1 MSFDTSSFPTVR
13 GTIAVLER
21 QEIEYEDLK
30 TERREPLLDFMIK
43 LKQSDSLGPSMFCV
57 KLFKTLGGNPAAVA
71 GIINDLYAR
80 GVELSREERVQ
91 FLLWF
96 IEQETKL
103 DEVTFDYIFRRLPKS
118 LTQKYARGGLRAVRD
133 LLPDQ
138 DGSESLTA

>member
-1 MSFDTSSFPTVR
+1 
-13 GTIAVLER
+13 
-21 QEIEYEDLK
+21 
-30 TERREPLLDFMIK
+30 MIK

-57 KLFKTLGGNPAAVA
+57 KLFKTLGGNAAAVA

-80 GVELSREERVQ
+80 GIELSREERVQ

-138 DGSESLTA
+138 DGNESLTA